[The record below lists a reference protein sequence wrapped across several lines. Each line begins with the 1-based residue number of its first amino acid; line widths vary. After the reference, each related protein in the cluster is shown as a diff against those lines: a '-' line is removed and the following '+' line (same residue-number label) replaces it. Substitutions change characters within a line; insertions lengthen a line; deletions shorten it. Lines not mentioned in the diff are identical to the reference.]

1 MRIGRIG
8 IQFHQL
14 AHYRNCLRVILHQ
27 HQTLPQFGM
36 ESLYAKIGQC
46 LMLMQDYPQA
56 VPVMRKLVELNP
68 NSADTHFQLGGALV
82 AAQDSAGEVPELEAG
97 IAKVAR
103 WDRARLMLANA
114 YGHTNRLPDAIQQ
127 YNQILEVSPDDYF
140 ANLLLGR
147 ALIFSGD
154 PAGAL
159 PKLK

>member
-1 MRIGRIG
+1 
-8 IQFHQL
+8 
-14 AHYRNCLRVILHQ
+14 
-27 HQTLPQFGM
+27 
-36 ESLYAKIGQC
+36 
-46 LMLMQDYPQA
+46 
-56 VPVMRKLVELNP
+56 MRKLVELNP

-82 AAQDSAGEVPELEAG
+82 AAQDFAGAVPELEAA
-97 IAKVAR
+97 IAKVPR

-159 PKLK
+159 PKLKKAAALQPKAPEPHLALSNAYLKMGRFDDAAQEQYEAQQLAPGHAE